1 MERDRK
7 QKFIV
12 MIALMVAIASMSLGF
27 AAFSTTLNISSSAT
41 VSPDS
46 SNFNVIFSP
55 GSDWHDDMDDLI
67 DWDLSG
73 TAT

>member
-27 AAFSTTLNISSSAT
+27 AAFSTTLNI
-41 VSPDS
+41 
-46 SNFNVIFSP
+46 
-55 GSDWHDDMDDLI
+55 
-67 DWDLSG
+67 
-73 TAT
+73 